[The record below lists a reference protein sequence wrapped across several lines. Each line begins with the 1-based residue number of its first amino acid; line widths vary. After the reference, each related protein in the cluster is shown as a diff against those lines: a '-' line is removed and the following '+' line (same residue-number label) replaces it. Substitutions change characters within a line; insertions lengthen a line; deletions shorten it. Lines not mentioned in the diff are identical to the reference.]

1 VNTFGDR
8 ITVSKP
14 AAETRGRLRLSL
26 ESRRFWLFA
35 GGAALL
41 AAMLLS
47 PARGA
52 ADARSDYL
60 IRLLKGSTQFR
71 VRAQAAISLGGLGAA
86 PEVVDALASSL
97 EDEHPAVRASAAT
110 SLSRLADPR
119 ALRALRAAAQDP
131 EPPVRTA
138 VRAAIAKLET
148 DARKHPEV
156 APPATPRPTG
166 PIRYYVAVGRPG
178 SQVPDVSA
186 EDIDRAQQVLRD
198 RVAGLEGVELAAPR
212 ETPAS
217 VRALLRSRNL
227 RGFYIDS
234 SITTIERKAGGG
246 TRVAVSVIVATYP
259 DRAMRAIMQGAATAS
274 GGGDTRAQAIGGALR
289 SALNQLPQAMA
300 RE

>member
-1 VNTFGDR
+1 
-8 ITVSKP
+8 
-14 AAETRGRLRLSL
+14 LRLSL
-26 ESRRFWLFA
+26 ESRRRWFLA
-35 GGAALL
+35 CGAALV
-41 AAMLLS
+41 ATTLL
-47 PARGA
+47 PGHGA

-60 IRLLKGSTQFR
+60 VRLLKGSTQFR
-71 VRAQAAISLGGLGAA
+71 VRAQAAISLGGIGAA

-97 EDEHPAVRASAAT
+97 QDEHPAVRASAAT

-138 VRAAIAKLET
+138 VRAAISKLEG
-148 DARKHPEV
+148 DERRNPEV
-156 APPATPRPTG
+156 IAKPPRPTG

-178 SQVPDVSA
+178 SQAPGVTA
-186 EDIDRAQQVLRD
+186 EDIDRAQQILRD
-198 RVAGLEGVELAAPR
+198 RVAGLSGVQLAVER
-212 ETPAS
+212 ESPAS
-217 VRALLRSRNL
+217 VRTLLRSRNL

-234 SITTIERKAGGG
+234 SITTVESKPGGS

-274 GGGDTRAQAIGGALR
+274 GGADTRAQAIGGALK
-289 SALNQLPQAMA
+289 SALSQLPQAMA